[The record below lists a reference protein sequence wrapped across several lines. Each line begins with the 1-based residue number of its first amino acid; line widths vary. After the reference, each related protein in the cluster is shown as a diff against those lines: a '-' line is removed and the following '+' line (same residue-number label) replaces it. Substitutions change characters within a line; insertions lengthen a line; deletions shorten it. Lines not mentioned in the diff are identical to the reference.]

1 VSRLLGMARN
11 RLMPANRNPG
21 LPPANPNAGAPGAQP
36 PLFPN
41 RGGTRQPPINR
52 QSGTGGNLPN
62 LPRNAGGGGGG
73 FNIGQPGVLRLF
85 TPPLSKEASWLLPLG
100 LAGLALLLAGI
111 RFKWP
116 LGTKEH
122 ALMLWGGWL
131 LTGAV
136 FFSMATFFHEYYLAL
151 LGAPIA
157 ALAGIGLAELWKMYQ
172 EKPLLASIL
181 CVGICAITLAFQVAT
196 ASSFLT
202 TLSWLPVLIIAFLA
216 GTILL
221 MAARGKRHSLT
232 LSGLALIG
240 LSVLITPAI
249 WSVYT
254 NQYAGNNLSL
264 PAAYAGETTNPE
276 KRGSAQVNQKL
287 LEFLQANTQ
296 DMTYLMAVP
305 SSMQG
310 ADYVLASGRPV
321 LYMGGFNG
329 NDEVVSA
336 EGLAQLVAA
345 GELRYI
351 YWGAQGNG
359 NKQEISTWLTNTC
372 KPVEGFAATT
382 SNFGAPDGTAIG
394 PGAVTRQA
402 NNMPISL
409 YDCSG

>member
-1 VSRLLGMARN
+1 MDKQN
-11 RLMPANRNPG
+11 RMKNG
-21 LPPANPNAGAPGAQP
+21 
-36 PLFPN
+36 F
-41 RGGTRQPPINR
+41 
-52 QSGTGGNLPN
+52 SG
-62 LPRNAGGGGGG
+62 
-73 FNIGQPGVLRLF
+73 NIA
-85 TPPLSKEASWLLPLG
+85 K
-100 LAGLALLLAGI
+100 
-111 RFKWP
+111 
-116 LGTKEH
+116 
-122 ALMLWGGWL
+122 
-131 LTGAV
+131 
-136 FFSMATFFHEYYLAL
+136 
-151 LGAPIA
+151 
-157 ALAGIGLAELWKMYQ
+157 
-172 EKPLLASIL
+172 
-181 CVGICAITLAFQVAT
+181 
-196 ASSFLT
+196 
-202 TLSWLPVLIIAFLA
+202 AFLQSKL
-216 GTILL
+216 TILL